1 MDKGSCVGKMTKEF
15 ILEKITTTHPKD
27 NDITSEF
34 LDNFHSISESEPE
47 P

>member
-15 ILEKITTTHPKD
+15 ILEKITTTHPK
-27 NDITSEF
+27 NDLTSEF